1 LPVFVN
7 GVIEGKRVI
16 PFSRSLSYALTS
28 GEKKLSAQDRVNQF
42 HEAKKL
48 IVERPLTG
56 WGLGQTITYYEVG
69 FKMFVVTYLTHNIVV
84 DLLLRTGAVGLALFL
99 LAVIGS
105 LSQAFMAWRYASD
118 AMVAAT
124 ALASVTIIAGW
135 LAHGLVESLFEHVQL
150 APLFGIT
157 IGLAQAAASQ
167 LRERAEVY
175 DIDPA
180 DIYDET
186 PVSLSNVALSS

>member
-1 LPVFVN
+1 
-7 GVIEGKRVI
+7 
-16 PFSRSLSYALTS
+16 
-28 GEKKLSAQDRVNQF
+28 
-42 HEAKKL
+42 
-48 IVERPLTG
+48 
-56 WGLGQTITYYEVG
+56 
-69 FKMFVVTYLTHNIVV
+69 
-84 DLLLRTGAVGLALFL
+84 
-99 LAVIGS
+99 
-105 LSQAFMAWRYASD
+105 
-118 AMVAAT
+118 
-124 ALASVTIIAGW
+124 
-135 LAHGLVESLFEHVQL
+135 VQL

>member
-1 LPVFVN
+1 MV
-7 GVIEGKRVI
+7 
-16 PFSRSLSYALTS
+16 
-28 GEKKLSAQDRVNQF
+28 
-42 HEAKKL
+42 
-48 IVERPLTG
+48 
-56 WGLGQTITYYEVG
+56 
-69 FKMFVVTYLTHNIVV
+69 VVTYLTHNIVV

-105 LSQAFMAWRYASD
+105 LSQAFMVWRYASD

-167 LRERAEVY
+167 LRELAEVY